1 MTDSQLAPRKAPS
14 QERSR
19 RTVERILAAAAVV
32 FDEAGYAGATTNDIA
47 REAGISVGSLYQ
59 YFPHKDALLVGL
71 AHRHVDSVV
80 AAVDAFT
87 ASMSSDTVELDAV
100 LADLAS
106 VLVAQHE
113 LDHLHTIIAHQAPR
127 TADLE
132 RELARARERFIDMA
146 DDVLVPRIPDPSSRR
161 AAAAMVVAILDATVH
176 QVLLLQSPGPQR
188 DHAVELMLAA
198 VAAVIA
204 RAASTAG
211 A

>member
-1 MTDSQLAPRKAPS
+1 MPIALKPRKKPLQA
-14 QERSR
+14 RS
-19 RTVERILAAAAVV
+19 TVTVDAIVEATIRILRRDGWAACTTTRISTL
-32 FDEAGYAGATTNDIA
+32 AGV
-47 REAGISVGSLYQ
+47 SVGSLYQ

-161 AAAAMVVAILDATVH
+161 AAAAMVVAILDAAVH

-204 RAASTAG
+204 CAASTAG

>member
-47 REAGISVGSLYQ
+47 REAGISIGSLYQ
-59 YFPHKDALLVGL
+59 YFPHKDALLVEL

-80 AAVDAFT
+80 AAVDAF
-87 ASMSSDTVELDAV
+87 ASSTVSDTVDLDA
-100 LADLAS
+100 LLSDLVD

-113 LDHLHTIIAHQAPR
+113 RDHLHTIIAHQAPR

-132 RELARARERFIDMA
+132 RELDRARERFIDMA
-146 DDVLVPRIPDPSSRR
+146 DQVLVARISDAHSRR
-161 AAAAMVVAILDATVH
+161 VAADMVVAILDSSVH
-176 QVLLLQSPGPQR
+176 QVLLYQSPGPQR
-188 DHAVELMLAA
+188 DHAVTLMLAA
-198 VAAVIA
+198 VSAVIDT
-204 RAASTAG
+204 AASAART
-211 A
+211 